1 VFRSL
6 AALDAFDRRLF
17 DRLTRQERRVVDR
30 SLKRLSSSANRSVL
44 WLTIAAA
51 MAVFGGHR
59 ARRAALR
66 GAVAIAI
73 TSGLVNLPL
82 KYVARRDRPPLRRFG
97 RPLPISMPGSFSFP
111 SGHSASAFAFAT
123 GVGLEHPLMAVPI
136 VPLASAVAYSRV
148 HLRVHYPFDVLA
160 GAAIGVGIG
169 LLSGPVIRAVRRGWH
184 SVTPVPESERPST
197 KELILVVSPSA
208 GRSDKLV
215 RAKKA
220 IKAMGL
226 RVAPEISVKDVALV
240 PRLLQRHG
248 PSPMVVAA
256 GGDGTVGAVADAIVG
271 TPAVL
276 GILPLG
282 TSNDFAR
289 SLRVP
294 MHVEDA
300 VRLLARGRIASVDA
314 GRFTGEGQKPR
325 HFVHAAAVGL
335 NVAFAR
341 FATRADVRARLGRL
355 TYAAAVA
362 LALRER
368 PVFQCEM
375 EWENRK
381 EQASLVHLAVIN
393 APVFGGFLDLRIPG
407 SDPDDRTLD
416 VIMIEH
422 LPIRRLIR
430 SALYPA
436 VGLRRGIRGIRT
448 LQVSRLTVRPSDPMD
463 VTLDGEVAGK
473 LPGIFEVVPSGLRVV
488 TPAHFRDDYR

>member
-1 VFRSL
+1 MFRPL

-17 DRLTRQERRVVDR
+17 DRLTRQERHIIDR
-30 SLKRLSSSANRSVL
+30 GLKRLSNSANRSML

-59 ARRAALR
+59 ARQAALR

-73 TSGLVNLPL
+73 TSTLVNLPL
-82 KYVARRDRPPLRRFG
+82 KYVARRDRPPRRRFD

-123 GVGLEHPLMAVPI
+123 GVGLEHPWMALPI
-136 VPLASAVAYSRV
+136 LPLASAVAKRSPSPLV
-148 HLRVHYPFDVLA
+148 SALA
-160 GAAIGVGIG
+160 GAVIGVGMG
-169 LLSGPVIRAVRRGWH
+169 LVSGPVIRAARRGWD
-184 SVTPVPESERPST
+184 SMAPVPESERPSSN
-197 KELILVVSPSA
+197 ELILVVSPGA
-208 GRSDKLV
+208 GRSAKLV

-226 RVAPEISVKDVALV
+226 QIATEIPVKDAALLA
-240 PRLLQRHG
+240 RLLQRSG
-248 PSPMVVAA
+248 PSPMIVAA

-276 GILPLG
+276 GIIPLG

-289 SLRVP
+289 SISVP
-294 MHVEDA
+294 MHLEHA
-300 VRLLARGRIASVDA
+300 VQLLARGRISRVDA
-314 GRFTGEGQKPR
+314 GRFTGEGEKPR

-368 PVFQCEM
+368 PIFRCEM

-381 EQASLVHLAVIN
+381 EQSSLVHLAVIN

-430 SALYPA
+430 SAIYPA
-436 VGLRRGIRGIRT
+436 VGVRRGIRGIRT
-448 LQVSRLTVRPSDPMD
+448 LQVSRLKVRPTESMD

-473 LPGIFEVVPSGLRVV
+473 LPGIFEVVPAALRVV
-488 TPAHFRDDYR
+488 TPAHFRDDHR

>member
-1 VFRSL
+1 MFRPL

-17 DRLTRQERRVVDR
+17 DRLTRQERHIIDR
-30 SLKRLSSSANRSVL
+30 GLKRLSNSANRSML

-59 ARRAALR
+59 ARQAALR

-73 TSGLVNLPL
+73 TSTLVNLPL
-82 KYVARRDRPPLRRFG
+82 KYVARRDRPPRRRFD

-123 GVGLEHPLMAVPI
+123 GVGLEHPWMALPI
-136 VPLASAVAYSRV
+136 LPLASAVAYSRV

-160 GAAIGVGIG
+160 GAIIGVGMG
-169 LLSGPVIRAVRRGWH
+169 LVSGPVIRAARRGWD
-184 SVTPVPESERPST
+184 SMAPVPESERPSSN
-197 KELILVVSPSA
+197 ELILVVSPGA
-208 GRSDKLV
+208 GRSAKLV

-226 RVAPEISVKDVALV
+226 QIATEIPVKDAALLA
-240 PRLLQRHG
+240 RLLQRSG

-256 GGDGTVGAVADAIVG
+256 GGDGTVGA
-271 TPAVL
+271 
-276 GILPLG
+276 LG

-289 SLRVP
+289 SISVP
-294 MHVEDA
+294 MHLEHA
-300 VRLLARGRIASVDA
+300 VQLLARGRISRVDA
-314 GRFTGEGQKPR
+314 GRFTGEGEKPR

-368 PVFQCEM
+368 PIFRCEM

-381 EQASLVHLAVIN
+381 EQSSLVHLAVIN

-430 SALYPA
+430 SAIYPA
-436 VGLRRGIRGIRT
+436 VGVRRGIRGIRT
-448 LQVSRLTVRPSDPMD
+448 LQVSRLKVRPTESMD

-473 LPGIFEVVPSGLRVV
+473 LPGIFEVVPAALRVV
-488 TPAHFRDDYR
+488 TPAHFRDDHR